1 MIDHAMNRLPTLAT
15 DPRIKLLC
23 RPLSTTKFVL
33 RFQNMD
39 ENETLEVSTEFFE
52 SDSHG
57 RGSVVEMALSLNQ
70 AKSDMIKSRMNW
82 NGLDLNN
89 PAFVNTDYSTSGIR
103 LVIEYEN

>member
-1 MIDHAMNRLPTLAT
+1 MIGSTVNRLPTSAT
-15 DPRIKLLC
+15 DPRIKLLT
-23 RPLSTTKFVL
+23 RPLSTTKFVM

-52 SDSHG
+52 SDSHGG

-89 PAFVNTDYSTSGIR
+89 PAFVNTDYLTSSTR
-103 LVIEYEN
+103 LLI